1 LNLTKQALPAP
12 MIPVSLVNPG
22 FIQIAGKFVVLCA
35 VVYLWVLMTGT
46 LIKLS
51 VPNIP
56 TVYADNHLPSP
67 VDKPLIRLEHG
78 RNARFS
84 TNGRCPLSWRFTRKG
99 GQNKEGCMA
108 GRGGGKV
115 AKEKSKKRKNKA
127 GGIRCGPRLLFF
139 ALYFLQ

>member
-1 LNLTKQALPAP
+1 

-67 VDKPLIRLEHG
+67 VDKLLIRLEHV

-84 TNGRCPLSWRFTRKG
+84 TNGRYPLSWRFTRKG

-115 AKEKSKKRKNKA
+115 AKEKSKKRKK
-127 GGIRCGPRLLFF
+127 
-139 ALYFLQ
+139 